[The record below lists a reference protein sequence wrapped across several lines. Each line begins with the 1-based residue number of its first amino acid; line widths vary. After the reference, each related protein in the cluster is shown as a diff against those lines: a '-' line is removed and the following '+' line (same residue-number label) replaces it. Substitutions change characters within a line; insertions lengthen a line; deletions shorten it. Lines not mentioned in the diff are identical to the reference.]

1 MTKALDE
8 LLTLNDDINESDF
21 ADTDQDILS
30 MITRSNSTSDMR
42 GQCRSQPMIKLFIS
56 ASVTSIRHSEY
67 DVLRSEVWHCMS
79 GIMEGGVKYVKSPG
93 DIYR

>member
-1 MTKALDE
+1 MIKALDE

-30 MITRSNSTSDMR
+30 MVTRSNSTSDMR
-42 GQCRSQPMIKLFIS
+42 GQCRSQLMIKLFIS
-56 ASVTSIRHSEY
+56 ASVTSIRHSKK

-79 GIMEGGVKYVKSPG
+79 GIMEGGVKYVKSHE

>member
-1 MTKALDE
+1 MTKVLDE

-30 MITRSNSTSDMR
+30 MVTRSNSSYDMR

-56 ASVTSIRHSEY
+56 ASVTSIRHSKY
-67 DVLRSEVWHCMS
+67 NVLRSEVWHCMS
-79 GIMEGGVKYVKSPG
+79 GIMEGGIKYMKSPG

>member
-1 MTKALDE
+1 MIKALDE

-30 MITRSNSTSDMR
+30 MVTRSNSTSDMR
-42 GQCRSQPMIKLFIS
+42 GQCRSQLMIKLFIS
-56 ASVTSIRHSEY
+56 ASVTSIRHSKK

-79 GIMEGGVKYVKSPG
+79 GIMEGGVKYVKSPE